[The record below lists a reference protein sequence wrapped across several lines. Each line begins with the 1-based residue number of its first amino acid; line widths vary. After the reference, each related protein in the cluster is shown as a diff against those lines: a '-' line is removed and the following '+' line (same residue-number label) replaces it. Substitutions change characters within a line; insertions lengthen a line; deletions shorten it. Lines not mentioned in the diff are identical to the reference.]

1 MVSVNVFLPG
11 NSALLLAVRDN
22 NPEFVEDL
30 LSHGMFHSNV
40 ISVEIFNAKNITSA
54 IQCKTY

>member
-30 LSHGMFHSNV
+30 LSHGMFHRNV
-40 ISVEIFNAKNITSA
+40 ILVELFNVKNISSN
-54 IQCKTY
+54 IQCEKY